1 MFCIVILVLVRV
13 TRHCVVVFTVFQIRF
28 IVLDFMFC
36 FFSSRRRHTIGA
48 LVPGVQT
55 CALPI
60 WPESDDPSLPT
71 ALSRQRFPLSP
82 LGWSWRAGLARSGHA
97 EHRQPRAAG
106 YVAGAAPAMPGRLVA
121 ERNGRRM
128 GPLEQTG
135 REVGR
140 GNASLAKG
148 LAPRLA
154 TRSEEHTSELQS
166 LIRSSYS
173 VFCLKQ

>member
-1 MFCIVILVLVRV
+1 MLIRDWSSDVRSADLIPHADPAHEHEHDGDRGRDDPLV
-13 TRHCVVVFTVFQIRF
+13 H
-28 IVLDFMFC
+28 D
-36 FFSSRRRHTIGA
+36 S
-48 LVPGVQT
+48 PW
-55 CALPI
+55 

-128 GPLEQTG
+128 GTLEQTG

-140 GNASLAKG
+140 GNARLAKG
-148 LAPRLA
+148 LAPGPA
-154 TRSEEHTSELQS
+154 TETGHERGLCC
-166 LIRSSYS
+166 I
-173 VFCLKQ
+173 